1 MLFGSSIIHL
11 TTVDST
17 NNYAAKLLK
26 ENLLS
31 SGAVI
36 LADVQTA
43 GKGQRGAQ
51 WEAKAGENLLFSVVL
66 RHVNMSVGDQF
77 VLNQLSALAI
87 TDFLGK
93 IGISAK
99 LKWPND
105 VFVGDK
111 KIAGILVETN
121 VSGAQIKDVIIGIGL
136 NVNQSDFNDLRATSI
151 FLEGGSLSTIDEVL
165 NELLKGLTTRWLM
178 YQKEGKDLLL
188 HYYLEN
194 LLGYQEL
201 RNYTIEGNEVEGKIE
216 GLDEWGR
223 LLLKIGSETKAF
235 DLKEISYCW

>member
-11 TTVDST
+11 TSVDST

-43 GKGQRGAQ
+43 GKGQRGAK
-51 WEAKAGENLLFSVVL
+51 WEAKAGENLLFSLVL

-99 LKWPND
+99 VKWPND
-105 VFVGDK
+105 VFVDDK

-121 VSGAQIKDVIIGIGL
+121 VSGSHIKDAIIGIGL
-136 NVNQSDFNDLRATSI
+136 NVNQSNFNELRATSI
-151 FLEGGSLSTIDEVL
+151 FLEKGSLQTINEVL
-165 NELLKGLTTRWLM
+165 HEVLKGFSSWWLM
-178 YQKEGKDLLL
+178 FQKEGKDVLL
-188 HYYLEN
+188 HHYLEN
-194 LLGYQEL
+194 LLGYKEL
-201 RNYTIEGNEVEGKIE
+201 RDYIIQGKQVEGSID
-216 GLDEWGR
+216 GIDEWGR
-223 LLLKIGSETKAF
+223 LLLTIGSETKAF